1 MIQQTPS
8 KPILHFASRNSPL
21 ARAQC
26 EECFA
31 LLKAF
36 YPTLTPYVTYV
47 ESHGDKDLSRSL
59 RDMGQTDFF
68 TREVDALV
76 LEDACDIAL
85 HSAKDLPHPLSDR
98 LSLIAL
104 TRSIDSTDSLVLRP
118 GETLECLPPGARIA
132 TSSLRREEA
141 VLKLSPNVTC
151 IDVRGTIESRLAL
164 LEDGRADG
172 VVVAHAALLRLKL
185 QRLNYITLPGQTAAL
200 QGSLALIAK
209 NTRPDLAQLVACID
223 MRLSSR

>member
-1 MIQQTPS
+1 MIQQTSS
-8 KPILHFASRNSPL
+8 KSTLRFASRSSPL

-31 LLKAF
+31 LLKTF
-36 YPTLTPYVTYV
+36 YPTLKPSVTYV
-47 ESHGDKDLSRSL
+47 ESYGDKDLSRSL

-76 LEDACDIAL
+76 QQDACDIAL
-85 HSAKDLPHPLSDR
+85 HSAKDLPNPLSEG
-98 LSLIAL
+98 LNLIAL
-104 TRSIDSTDSLVLRP
+104 TRSIDATDSLVLRP
-118 GETLECLPPGARIA
+118 GETLASLPSGARIA
-132 TSSLRREEA
+132 ASSLRREEE
-141 VLKLSPNVTC
+141 VLKLRGDLTC
-151 IDVRGTIESRLAL
+151 IDVRGTIEGRLAL
-164 LEDGRADG
+164 LADGRADG

-185 QRLNYITLPGQTAAL
+185 QHLNYITLPGQTAAL

-223 MRLSSR
+223 VR